1 MMNWELERRN
11 TEAQMQI
18 GMMNRKSE
26 KGFSLIE
33 LIVVMVILTMLVAIV
48 GPRLFKY
55 VSSSKPK
62 AAAIQIRELEGVLDL
77 YALDVGN
84 YPDTSQGLDS
94 LIRNPG
100 IDAWNG
106 PYLKKDQVPKD
117 PWGRPY
123 VYRCPGMHAEFDL
136 FSVGPDGVDGGDDD
150 IVSWK

>member
-1 MMNWELERRN
+1 MMD
-11 TEAQMQI
+11 
-18 GMMNRKSE
+18 RKSE

-33 LIVVMVILTMLVAIV
+33 LIVVMVILTLLAAIV

-55 VSSSKPK
+55 VTSSKPK
-62 AAAIQIRELEGVLDL
+62 AATVQIRELEGVLDL
-77 YALDVGN
+77 YALDMGH
-84 YPDTSQGLDS
+84 YPDTSQGLEA

-100 IDAWNG
+100 KSEAWNG
-106 PYLKKDQVPKD
+106 PYLKREQLPKD

-123 VYRCPGMHAEFDL
+123 VYRCPGMHGEYDL